1 MRTYCVLLYRVQLLF
16 LRPPSCSRSKRSALP
31 RGAQGSLIA
40 FIHVIDSATVEIAP
54 DCTHNHSTCLR

>member
-1 MRTYCVLLYRVQLLF
+1 
-16 LRPPSCSRSKRSALP
+16 LP